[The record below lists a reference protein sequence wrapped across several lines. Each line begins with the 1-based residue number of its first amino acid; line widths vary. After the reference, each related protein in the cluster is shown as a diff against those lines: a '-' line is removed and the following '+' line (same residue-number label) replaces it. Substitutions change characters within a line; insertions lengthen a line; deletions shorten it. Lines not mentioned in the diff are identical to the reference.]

1 MKKLLTLGVAT
12 LAVAGIVGVSGL
24 SASALNGQG
33 SDTGTQAGSRHGN
46 GQGNGYQA
54 SLESRAKVL
63 GMSAEDLKNAHEA
76 KTMSQIAKE
85 KGMTESDFQSKMAE
99 AAKARWEA
107 RGLSSEEIA
116 KRTAEREK
124 RHAANSADHEWGS
137 GDGNHQGGYGR
148 NR

>member
-12 LAVAGIVGVSGL
+12 LAVTGIVGVSGL
-24 SASALNGQG
+24 STSALNGQ
-33 SDTGTQAGSRHGN
+33 SNVTGAQTGSRQGN
-46 GQGNGYQA
+46 SQGNGYQA

-63 GMSAEDLKNAHEA
+63 SMSVEDLKKALEN